1 MKTLPLCLAL
11 TLAAPALAAAGPSAV
26 DAALKQRFEG
36 DRTGA
41 CAVAAIIDG
50 DRVERGMFCAD
61 ASRRIGPDVAFEIG
75 SVSKTVTGALLA
87 GLIAEDR
94 VTLDTPLA
102 DVLPSGTTVP
112 SFVGQPITL
121 RHLLSH
127 TAGLPALPPGF
138 APANMADP
146 YADLTES
153 QLLDALGKVQL
164 AAAPGSAW
172 AYSNFGAMLLSAAVS
187 RIGGE
192 PFPELAR
199 QRVFAP
205 LGMDATHVGSAP
217 AGVVDALGHRS
228 SGDVVPGWTFAAALA
243 GVGGV
248 RSPLD
253 DMVRYVQAQ
262 LGQGDDATVA
272 MLQAAQAPLDNAGQ
286 PMAMG
291 WMIAPF
297 NDRDIFVHEGGTFGF
312 SSFVA
317 FDREAGRGVVVLADT
332 ALTDLGGLADIGLPL
347 LDPSVPMGAPRRL
360 QSPPQALLERMA
372 GDFLIGENLPATL
385 RQRDGA
391 LYLQAAGQ
399 PEFKLAYDSEGDFF
413 PEAFD
418 ALLTPAPDGQGFTLM
433 QGGGAMS
440 ATRVDSEAKTPSA
453 ESSSSPP
460 AADAAPLADFTGSYP
475 LMPGFALRVF
485 AEGGQLRAQATG
497 QGAFALDAGGPD
509 RFTAAAFG
517 IVLRFV
523 RDEAGRVERLEL
535 DQGGQTLGGARE

>member
-11 TLAAPALAAAGPSAV
+11 GLAAPALSAAGPNAV

-41 CAVAAIIDG
+41 CAVAAIIAG

-61 ASRRIGPDVAFEIG
+61 ASRRVGPDVAFEIG
-75 SVSKTVTGALLA
+75 SVSKTITGALLA
-87 GLIAEDR
+87 GLIAEGR
-94 VTLDTPLA
+94 VTLATPLA
-102 DVLPSGTTVP
+102 EVLPSGTTVP
-112 SFVGQPITL
+112 SFEGQPITL

-146 YADLTES
+146 YADFTEA
-153 QLLDALGKVQL
+153 QLLDGLGKVQL

-172 AYSNFGAMLLSAAVS
+172 EYSNFGAMLLSVAVS
-187 RIGGE
+187 RIGGQ

-217 AGVVDALGHRS
+217 AGTVDALGHRS

-262 LGQGDDATVA
+262 LGQGDAATVA
-272 MLQAAQAPLDNAGQ
+272 MLQAGQAPMGNAGQ

-297 NDRDIFVHEGGTFGF
+297 NDGDIFAHEGGTFGF

-347 LDPSVPMGAPRRL
+347 LDPSVPVGAPRRL

-372 GDFLIGENLPATL
+372 GDFLIGDSLPATL

-413 PEAFD
+413 PEALD
-418 ALLTPAPDGQGFTLM
+418 ALLTPDADGQGFTWM
-433 QGGGAMS
+433 QGGGAMP
-440 ATRVDSEAKTPSA
+440 ATRVDAAAKAPSA
-453 ESSSSPP
+453 EASLLPP
-460 AADAAPLADFTGSYP
+460 AADAAPLADFIGSYP

-485 AEGGQLRAQATG
+485 EQGGRLRAQATG

-509 RFTAAAFG
+509 RFTAAAFS